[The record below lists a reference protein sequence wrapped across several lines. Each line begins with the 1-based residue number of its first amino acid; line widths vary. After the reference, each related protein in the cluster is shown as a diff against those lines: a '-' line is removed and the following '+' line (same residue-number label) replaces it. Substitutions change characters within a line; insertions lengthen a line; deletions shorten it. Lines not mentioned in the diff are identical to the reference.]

1 MKRNALLYV
10 ALLLMLAN
18 ISFAEKHSFNYN
30 SLQQVQQ
37 DTTIIDTSKA
47 DELIDEVVHSKQI
60 PGKEKVA
67 YFNQV
72 TRYGFKSL
80 FSNISYSSALPYNA
94 QINPNAE
101 LFVQDYMRSHSKYLT
116 RMKGWGQPYFNLI
129 ERVLE
134 QYGLPKELKYIAVIE
149 SNLSTGATSRVGAGG
164 PWQFMP
170 YTAKEFGLTV
180 NGYIDERRDY
190 FKSSHAAARYL
201 LSLYKDLHD
210 WLLVMAAYNGGPGRV
225 YSAIKK
231 SGSRNFWNLQY
242 YLPEE
247 SRTYVKRFIATH
259 YIMEGTG
266 GVTTNVGA
274 MPIAGKPFGS
284 NPKSTNEKDSKA
296 GIELIDVE
304 KLTVTGKYNS
314 SVIAKNLELDIVLF
328 NQYNPDFDAVLSSA
342 GSFDLKLPSKKMELF
357 VANKYVI
364 LNESVQ
370 ILLGGAAIPAGRTQY
385 PLKAKKKGLR

>member
-1 MKRNALLYV
+1 MKSAFVNIAFLF
-10 ALLLMLAN
+10 LLMN
-18 ISFAEKHSFNYN
+18 NSFAGSF
-30 SLQQVQQ
+30 SPKEIFFQP
-37 DTTIIDTSKA
+37 DTTIIDTAKE
-47 DELIDEVVHSKQI
+47 DRLIDEVVHSKEL
-60 PGKEKVA
+60 PKKEKVE

-80 FSNISYSSALPYNA
+80 FSNTTYNPTLPYTA

-101 LFVQDYMRSHSKYLT
+101 VFIQDYMRNHSKYLN
-116 RMKGWGQPYFNLI
+116 RMKGWGLPYFNLI
-129 ERVLE
+129 ENVLQ

-149 SNLSTGATSRVGAGG
+149 SNLSTGATSHMGAGG

-170 YTAKEFGLTV
+170 YTAKQFGLVV
-180 NGYIDERRDY
+180 NGYLDERRDY

-225 YSAIKK
+225 YNAIKK

-266 GVTTNVGA
+266 GVTTNVGS
-274 MPIAGKPFGS
+274 IRTFNKPLGNNQKTDNTVFD
-284 NPKSTNEKDSKA
+284 TTITE
-296 GIELIDVE
+296 IE

-314 SVIAKNLELDIVLF
+314 LVIAKNLALDIALF
-328 NQYNPDFDAVLSSA
+328 NHYNPDFDAVLSSA
-342 GSFDLKLPSKKMELF
+342 GSFDLRLPPDKMELF
-357 VANKYVI
+357 VTNKYAI

-370 ILLGGAAIPAGRTQY
+370 ILLSGTAVPATRTSY
-385 PLKAKKKGLR
+385 PVKAKKKNTR

>member
-1 MKRNALLYV
+1 MKRNTFIYIT
-10 ALLLMLAN
+10 LLLLLAN
-18 ISFAEKHSFNYN
+18 VSFGKKYPFNKN
-30 SLQQVQQ
+30 LLQQIQQ
-37 DTTIIDTSKA
+37 DTTIIDTNKE
-47 DELIDEVVHSKQI
+47 DELIDEVVHSRELPK
-60 PGKEKVA
+60 KEKVE

-72 TRYGFKSL
+72 TRYGFKNL
-80 FSNISYSSALPYNA
+80 FSNTTYSTTLPYNA

-101 LFVQDYMRSHSKYLT
+101 IFVQDYMRSHSKYLT

-129 ERVLE
+129 ENVLQ

-149 SNLSTGATSRVGAGG
+149 SNLSTGATSHVGAGG

-170 YTAKEFGLTV
+170 YTAKQFGLV
-180 NGYIDERRDY
+180 INGYVDERRDY

-201 LSLYKDLHD
+201 LSLYRDLHD

-231 SGSRNFWNLQY
+231 SGSRDFWSLQY

-266 GVTTNVGA
+266 GVTTNVGLI
-274 MPIAGKPFGS
+274 PNAGRPLDNNAKAY
-284 NPKSTNEKDSKA
+284 NKESTLPETDLVD
-296 GIELIDVE
+296 IE
-304 KLTVTGKYNS
+304 KLIVTGKYNS
-314 SVIAKNLELDIVLF
+314 LVIAKNLALDIALF
-328 NQYNPDFDAVLSSA
+328 NRYNPDFDAVLSSA
-342 GSFDLKLPSKKMELF
+342 GSFDLRLPPDKMELF

-370 ILLGGAAIPAGRTQY
+370 ILLGGAAVPAGRTQY
-385 PLKAKKKGLR
+385 PSKVKKKS

>member
-1 MKRNALLYV
+1 MKRSACLYI
-10 ALLLMLAN
+10 ALLLLLAN
-18 ISFAEKHSFNYN
+18 ISIAGKHSFNKN
-30 SLQQVQQ
+30 TLQQLQS
-37 DTTIIDTSKA
+37 DTTINDTNKE
-47 DELIDEVVHSKQI
+47 DQLIDEVVHSRELPK
-60 PGKEKVA
+60 KEKVE

-80 FSNISYSSALPYNA
+80 FSNTTYSTTLPYNA

-101 LFVQDYMRSHSKYLT
+101 VFIQDYMRSHSKYLT

-129 ERVLE
+129 ENVLQ

-149 SNLSTGATSRVGAGG
+149 SNLSTGATSHVGAGG

-170 YTAKEFGLTV
+170 YTAKQFGLVV
-180 NGYIDERRDY
+180 NGYVDERRDY
-190 FKSSHAAARYL
+190 LKSSHAAARYL
-201 LSLYKDLHD
+201 LSLYRDLHD

-231 SGSRNFWNLQY
+231 SGSRNFWSLQY

-266 GVTTNVGA
+266 GVTTNVGSI
-274 MPIAGKPFGS
+274 PNAGKPLGS
-284 NPKSTNEKDSKA
+284 NTKA
-296 GIELIDVE
+296 NDQKGTLPETELVDIEM
-304 KLTVTGKYNS
+304 LTVTGKYNS
-314 SVIAKNLELDIVLF
+314 LIMAKNLALDIALF
-328 NQYNPDFDAVLSSA
+328 NHYNPDFDAVLSSA
-342 GSFDLKLPSKKMELF
+342 GSFDLRLPPDKMELF

-370 ILLGGAAIPAGRTQY
+370 ILLGGATVPPGRTQY
-385 PLKAKKKGLR
+385 PSKGKKKSSR

>member
-1 MKRNALLYV
+1 MKRNTFIYIT
-10 ALLLMLAN
+10 LLLLLAN
-18 ISFAEKHSFNYN
+18 VSFGKKYPFNKN
-30 SLQQVQQ
+30 LLQQIQQ
-37 DTTIIDTSKA
+37 DTTIIDTNKE
-47 DELIDEVVHSKQI
+47 DELIDEVVHSRELPK
-60 PGKEKVA
+60 KEKVE

-72 TRYGFKSL
+72 TRYGFKNL
-80 FSNISYSSALPYNA
+80 FSNTTYSTTLPYNA

-101 LFVQDYMRSHSKYLT
+101 IFVQDYMRSHSKYLT

-129 ERVLE
+129 ENVLQ

-149 SNLSTGATSRVGAGG
+149 SNLSTGATSHVGAGG

-170 YTAKEFGLTV
+170 YTAKQFGLV
-180 NGYIDERRDY
+180 INGYVDERRDY

-201 LSLYKDLHD
+201 LSLYRDLHD

-231 SGSRNFWNLQY
+231 SGSRDFWSLQY

-266 GVTTNVGA
+266 GVTTNVGLI
-274 MPIAGKPFGS
+274 PNAGRPLDNNAKAY
-284 NPKSTNEKDSKA
+284 NKESTLPETDLVD
-296 GIELIDVE
+296 IE
-304 KLTVTGKYNS
+304 KLIVTGKYNS
-314 SVIAKNLELDIVLF
+314 LVIAKNLALDIALF
-328 NQYNPDFDAVLSSA
+328 NRYNPDFDAVLSST
-342 GSFDLKLPSKKMELF
+342 GSFDLRLPPDKMELF

-370 ILLGGAAIPAGRTQY
+370 ILLGGAAVPAGRTQY
-385 PLKAKKKGLR
+385 PSKVKKKS

>member
-1 MKRNALLYV
+1 MKSAFL
-10 ALLLMLAN
+10 N
-18 ISFAEKHSFNYN
+18 IAFLSLFFTNSFAGNFSTAHIFFH
-30 SLQQVQQ
+30 QRRQ
-37 DTTIIDTSKA
+37 DTTIIDTVKE
-47 DELIDEVVHSKQI
+47 DKLIDEVVHSRELPK
-60 PGKEKVA
+60 KEKVE

-80 FSNISYSSALPYNA
+80 FSNTTYNPTLPYTA

-101 LFVQDYMRSHSKYLT
+101 VFIQDYMRNHSKYLI

-129 ERVLE
+129 ENVLQ

-149 SNLSTGATSRVGAGG
+149 SNLSTGATSHVGAGG

-170 YTAKEFGLTV
+170 YTAKQFGLVV
-180 NGYIDERRDY
+180 NGYLDERRDY

-225 YSAIKK
+225 YNAIKK

-266 GVTTNVGA
+266 GVTTNVGSV
-274 MPIAGKPFGS
+274 PTFNKS
-284 NPKSTNEKDSKA
+284 NNQNKDNEVFDTT
-296 GIELIDVE
+296 ITEIE

-314 SVIAKNLELDIVLF
+314 LVIAKNLALDIALF
-328 NQYNPDFDAVLSSA
+328 NYYNPDFDAVLSSA
-342 GSFDLKLPSKKMELF
+342 GSFDLRLPPDKMELF
-357 VANKYVI
+357 VTNKYAI

-370 ILLGGAAIPAGRTQY
+370 ILLSGAAVPATRTSY
-385 PLKAKKKGLR
+385 PVKAKKKNTK